1 MKSPKNGIKITI
13 RVDVE
18 TKDALQLLAD
28 SDKRKLS
35 DFIRVKLEKILEENV
50 STKK

>member
-1 MKSPKNGIKITI
+1 MKSPKKEIKITI

-35 DFIRVKLEKILEENV
+35 DFIRVKLEKLLEENM